1 MEVTQSYAR
10 PSSGTLTA
18 DGMQLHVAAELSR
31 PPVALSAFVRDSLA
45 YARVM
50 LALYAVVSGDHRAK
64 PKDHTAYQEWVQQ
77 RYLEDLGAEMASRL
91 RQMPG
96 LNDQRDT
103 LKARVTALRKDA
115 QPLEKL
121 LQSTEFFAARAKY
134 FKWLWDNDKD
144 AWMVLDPVVSVH
156 PDCVVFE
163 VFSIDESSYGRVTV
177 PMDKLDT
184 LGETVY
190 GTTNVDYSK
199 ALANEI
205 SRVRDY
211 RPAYLSVG
219 GGGVSVATGAGEHLE
234 KKIDLPPTWVR
245 GFLQVQSAAA
255 FAGIDLTLSAST
267 VAEMLAVL
275 RRRHEDA
282 GPRSLRFVLTPGE
295 KPKIVVEPWNVEIAE
310 TNFVYDGDYA
320 GDVRIWGRRRLLVLE
335 SLMPTAD
342 KVSARLL
349 GTGMP
354 SYWTVFQKSHRF
366 DLGLSG
372 WTQNDWS
379 RAARF
384 DLLASTGAVSEG
396 DFAQAASALETRL
409 RLSPEEL
416 SACTDLSREAA
427 TSALQRLCR
436 EGRAMFDLA
445 AGIYR
450 WRQLLPFPV
459 ENEEDSD
466 PRLYLARRLV
476 ATGGVKWLKPGE
488 EEEETFGLPTESEQA
503 TRYRAQ
509 VRGGEEKRER
519 KFQVVLDLDADGR
532 ARFVS
537 CDCAW
542 HRREKLRKGPC
553 AHILAATVLA
563 SQQQVGA
570 GSAQS
575 PSAGSGGGAALRP
588 DRFKGQTFVFTGAL
602 TLFTR
607 EQAEALVMQGG
618 GKASGSVS
626 RTTTYLVAG
635 DKAGSKLT
643 KARELGVSVL
653 TEIQFQAML
662 EDKAPGNK
670 IQ

>member
-10 PSSGTLTA
+10 PSSGTLTE
-18 DGMQLHVAAELSR
+18 DGMQLNVAAELSR
-31 PPVALSAFVRDSLA
+31 PPVALNAFVRDSLA

-50 LALYAVVSGDHRAK
+50 LALYAVVSGDHRAT

-77 RYLEDLGAEMASRL
+77 RYLEDLGVEMASRL

-96 LNDQRDT
+96 LSDQRDT

-121 LQSTEFFAARAKY
+121 LQSADFYQARAKY

-177 PMDKLDT
+177 PMDHLDT

-219 GGGVSVATGAGEHLE
+219 GGGVSVAAGAGEHLE

-275 RRRHEDA
+275 RRRHEDE
-282 GPRSLRFVLTPGE
+282 GPRSLRFVLTPGQ
-295 KPKIVVEPWNVEIAE
+295 KPKIVVEPWNIEIAE
-310 TNFVYDGDYA
+310 TEFVYDGDYS

-342 KVSARLL
+342 KVQARLL

-372 WTQNDWS
+372 WTKNDWS

-384 DLLASTGAVSEG
+384 DLLASTGTVSEG

-416 SACTDLSREAA
+416 AACTDLSREAA

-436 EGRAMFDLA
+436 EGRAMYDLA
-445 AGIYR
+445 AGVYR

-488 EEEETFGLPTESEQA
+488 EEEETFGLSAESEQT
-503 TRYRAQ
+503 TRYRAL

-519 KFQVVLDLDADGR
+519 KFHVVLDLDADGR
-532 ARFVS
+532 ACFVS

-570 GSAQS
+570 GAAQS
-575 PSAGSGGGAALRP
+575 APAGSGGGAALRP
-588 DRFKGQTFVFTGAL
+588 DRFKGQSFVFTGAL

-618 GKASGSVS
+618 GKASGSVT
-626 RTTTYLVAG
+626 RITTCLVAG

-643 KARELGVSVL
+643 KARELGVSIL
-653 TEIQFQAML
+653 TETQFQAML
-662 EDKAPGNK
+662 EDKA
-670 IQ
+670 Q

>member
-10 PSSGTLTA
+10 PSGGVLSP
-18 DGMQLHVAAELSR
+18 DGMRLDVAAELSR
-31 PPVALSAFVRDSLA
+31 PPVALSALVKDSLA

-77 RYLEDLGAEMASRL
+77 RYLEELGAEVGLRL

-96 LNDQRDT
+96 LNDRRDG
-103 LKARVTALRKDA
+103 LKARIKALRTEA
-115 QPLEKL
+115 LPLEKEL
-121 LQSTEFFAARAKY
+121 ASADFFQSRAVY

-177 PMDKLDT
+177 PMSKLDT
-184 LGETVY
+184 MGETVY

-205 SRVRDY
+205 ARVRDY
-211 RPAYLSVG
+211 RPAYLQVG
-219 GGGVSVATGAGEHLE
+219 GGGVTVATGAGEHME

-255 FAGIDLTLSAST
+255 FAGIDLTLSTAT

-275 RRRHEDA
+275 RRRHEDQ
-282 GPRSLRFVLTPGE
+282 GPRSLRFVLAPGQ
-295 KPKIVVEPWNVEIAE
+295 KPKVIVEPWNIEIAE
-310 TNFVYDGDYA
+310 TNHVYEGDFT
-320 GDVRIWGRRRLLVLE
+320 GDVRIWGRRRLLTLE

-342 KVSARLL
+342 KVQARLL

-354 SYWTVFQKSHRF
+354 SYWTVFQKGHRF

-372 WTQNDWS
+372 WTKNDWS

-384 DLLASTGAVSEG
+384 DLLASTGQVSEG
-396 DFAQAASALETRL
+396 DIAQAAQALETRL
-409 RLSPEEL
+409 RLSPQEL
-416 SACTDLSREAA
+416 ASYTDLSREAA

-436 EGRAMFDLA
+436 EGRAMYDLA
-445 AGIYR
+445 DGVYR
-450 WRQLLPFPV
+450 WRQLLPFPA
-459 ENEEDSD
+459 ESEEESD
-466 PRLYLARRLV
+466 PRLFLARRLV

-488 EEEETFGLPTESEQA
+488 EEEEIFGLPPASEAA

-519 KFQVVLDLDADGR
+519 KFHVVLDLDADGR
-532 ARFVS
+532 ALFVT

-570 GSAQS
+570 GATQAA
-575 PSAGSGGGAALRP
+575 AGGGGAALRP

-607 EQAEALVMQGG
+607 EQAESLVMQGG
-618 GKASGSVS
+618 GKASGSVT
-626 RTTTYLVAG
+626 RTTTHLVAG

-653 TEIQFQAML
+653 TETQFQAML
-662 EDKAPGNK
+662 EDKAK
-670 IQ
+670 

>member
-1 MEVTQSYAR
+1 MEITQSYAR
-10 PSSGTLTA
+10 PSSGTLSS
-18 DGMQLHVAAELSR
+18 DGMRLDVAAELSR
-31 PPVALSAFVRDSLA
+31 PPVALSALVRDSLA

-77 RYLEDLGAEMASRL
+77 RYLEDLGVGMAARL
-91 RQMPG
+91 RTMPG
-96 LNDQRDT
+96 LNDRRDG
-103 LKARVTALRKDA
+103 LKERVKMLRRDA
-115 QPLEKL
+115 QPLEKEL
-121 LQSTEFFAARAKY
+121 ASADFFKSRAVY
-134 FKWLWDNDKD
+134 FKWLWNNDKD

-184 LGETVY
+184 MGETVY
-190 GTTNVDYSK
+190 GTTNVDYSR

-205 SRVRDY
+205 ARVRDY
-211 RPAYLSVG
+211 RPAFLEVG
-219 GGGVSVATGAGEHLE
+219 GGGVSVATGAGEHME

-255 FAGIDLTLSAST
+255 FAGIDLTLSTAA
-267 VAEMLAVL
+267 VAEILAVL
-275 RRRHEDA
+275 RRRREDA
-282 GPRSLRFVLTPGE
+282 GPRSLRFVLAPGQR
-295 KPKIVVEPWNVEIAE
+295 PRIIVEPWGIEIQEAE
-310 TNFVYDGDYA
+310 HVYEGDYT
-320 GDVRIWGRRRLLVLE
+320 GDVRIWGRRRLLTLE

-342 KVSARLL
+342 KVQARLL

-354 SYWTVFQKSHRF
+354 SYWTVFQKGHRF

-396 DFAQAASALETRL
+396 DMAQAASALESRL
-409 RLSPEEL
+409 RLTPEEL
-416 SACTDLSREAA
+416 SGCTDLSRPAA
-427 TSALQRLCR
+427 TTALQRLCR
-436 EGRAMFDLA
+436 EGRAMYDLA
-445 AGIYR
+445 GGFYR

-459 ENEEDSD
+459 ESEEESD
-466 PRLYLARRLV
+466 PRLFLARRLV
-476 ATGGVKWLKPGE
+476 ATGGVKWLKAGE
-488 EEEETFGLPTESEQA
+488 EEEEIFGLPPESEQT

-519 KFQVVLDLDADGR
+519 KFHVVLDLDADGR
-532 ARFVS
+532 ALFVT

-570 GSAQS
+570 GTAQS
-575 PSAGSGGGAALRP
+575 DAAGGAAALSP

-607 EQAEALVMQGG
+607 EQAESLVMQGG
-618 GKASGSVS
+618 GKASGTVS
-626 RTTTYLVAG
+626 RNVTYLVAG
-635 DKAGSKLT
+635 DRAGSKLA
-643 KARELGVSVL
+643 KARDLGIPVL
-653 TEIQFQAML
+653 TETQFQDML
-662 EDKAPGNK
+662 EGAK
-670 IQ
+670 

>member
-1 MEVTQSYAR
+1 MEITQSYAR
-10 PSSGTLTA
+10 PSSGTLSS
-18 DGMQLHVAAELSR
+18 DGMRLDVAAELSR
-31 PPVALSAFVRDSLA
+31 PPVALQALVRDSLA

-77 RYLEDLGAEMASRL
+77 RYLEELGLEMTARL
-91 RQMPG
+91 REMPG
-96 LNDQRDT
+96 LNDKRDT
-103 LKARVTALRKDA
+103 LKARVQALRKVA
-115 QPLEKL
+115 QPLEQTLASADFYK
-121 LQSTEFFAARAKY
+121 SRAKY
-134 FKWLWDNDKD
+134 FKWLWDNDREG
-144 AWMVLDPVVSVH
+144 WMVLDPVVSVH

-190 GTTNVDYSK
+190 GTTNVDYSQ

-205 SRVRDY
+205 ARVRDY

-219 GGGVSVATGAGEHLE
+219 GGGVSVATGAGEHME

-282 GPRSLRFVLTPGE
+282 GPRSLRFVLAPGQ
-295 KPKIVVEPWNVEIAE
+295 KPKVIVEPWNVEIAE
-310 TNFVYDGDYA
+310 TKYIYEGDYT

-335 SLMPTAD
+335 SLLPTAE

-384 DLLASTGAVSEG
+384 DLLASTGTVSEG
-396 DFAQAASALETRL
+396 DIVQAAQTLETRL

-416 SACTDLSREAA
+416 ASQTDLSREAA

-436 EGRAMFDLA
+436 EGRAMYDLA
-445 AGIYR
+445 AGVYR
-450 WRQLLPFPV
+450 WRQLLPFPI

-466 PRLYLARRLV
+466 PRLFLARRLV

-488 EEEETFGLPTESEQA
+488 EEDEDTFGLPAASEET

-519 KFQVVLDLDADGR
+519 KFHVILDLDADGR

-570 GSAQS
+570 GATQ
-575 PSAGSGGGAALRP
+575 PSGGGAALRP

-602 TLFTR
+602 TLFTPR
-607 EQAEALVMQGG
+607 TGRGAGHAGRRQSLGQRQPHDHLF
-618 GKASGSVS
+618 SG
-626 RTTTYLVAG
+626 R
-635 DKAGSKLT
+635 
-643 KARELGVSVL
+643 
-653 TEIQFQAML
+653 
-662 EDKAPGNK
+662 
-670 IQ
+670 

>member
-1 MEVTQSYAR
+1 MEITQSYAR
-10 PSSGTLTA
+10 PSSGTLSP
-18 DGMQLHVAAELSR
+18 DGMRLDVAAELSR
-31 PPVALSAFVRDSLA
+31 PPVTLNALVRDSLA

-77 RYLEDLGAEMASRL
+77 RYLEELGLEMTARL
-91 RQMPG
+91 REMPG
-96 LNDQRDT
+96 LNDKRSA
-103 LKARVTALRKDA
+103 LKARVQTLRKEA
-115 QPLEKL
+115 QPLEQTL
-121 LQSTEFFAARAKY
+121 ASADFYQARAKY

-144 AWMVLDPVVSVH
+144 GWMVLDPVVSVH

-177 PMDKLDT
+177 PMDNLDT
-184 LGETVY
+184 MGETVY
-190 GTTNVDYSK
+190 GTTNVDYSQ

-205 SRVRDY
+205 ARVRDY

-219 GGGVSVATGAGEHLE
+219 GGGVSVATGAGEHME

-282 GPRSLRFVLTPGE
+282 GPRSLRFVLAPGQ
-295 KPKIVVEPWNVEIAE
+295 KPKVVVEPWNVEIAE
-310 TNFVYDGDYA
+310 TNYVYEGDYT

-335 SLMPTAD
+335 SLLPTAE

-384 DLLASTGAVSEG
+384 DLLASTGTVSEG
-396 DFAQAASALETRL
+396 DIAQAAQTLETRL
-409 RLSPEEL
+409 RLSPQEL
-416 SACTDLSREAA
+416 ASHTDLSREAA

-436 EGRAMFDLA
+436 EGRAMYDLA
-445 AGIYR
+445 AGVYR

-459 ENEEDSD
+459 ENEEESD
-466 PRLYLARRLV
+466 PRLFLARRLV
-476 ATGGVKWLKPGE
+476 ATGGVKWLKPDE
-488 EEEETFGLPTESEQA
+488 EEDEGTFGLPAESEET

-519 KFQVVLDLDADGR
+519 KFHVVLDLDADGR

-570 GSAQS
+570 GATQ
-575 PSAGSGGGAALRP
+575 PSGGGAALRP

-635 DKAGSKLT
+635 DKAGSKLA
-643 KARELGVSVL
+643 KARELGVSIL
-653 TEIQFQAML
+653 TETQFQDML
-662 EDKAPGNK
+662 EDKAR
-670 IQ
+670 

>member
-1 MEVTQSYAR
+1 MEITQSYAR
-10 PSSGTLTA
+10 PSSGTLSA
-18 DGMQLHVAAELSR
+18 NGMQLSVAAELSR
-31 PPVALSAFVRDSLA
+31 PPVALRALVQDSLA

-77 RYLEDLGAEMASRL
+77 RYLEELGDEMGRRL
-91 RQMPG
+91 KAMPG
-96 LNDQRDT
+96 LNDTRDT
-103 LKARVTALRKDA
+103 LKARVKALRTDA
-115 QPLEKL
+115 LPLEKQL
-121 LQSTEFFAARAKY
+121 ASADFYQSRAVY

-190 GTTNVDYSK
+190 GTTNVDYSR

-211 RPAYLSVG
+211 RPAYLEVG
-219 GGGVSVATGAGEHLE
+219 GGGVTVGTGAGERME

-255 FAGIDLTLSAST
+255 FSGTDLTLSAAA

-275 RRRHEDA
+275 RERREDQ
-282 GPRSLRFVLTPGE
+282 GPRSLRFVLAPGE
-295 KPKIVVEPWNVEIAE
+295 KPKIVVEPWNIEIQE
-310 TNFVYDGDYA
+310 QHFVFDGDFT
-320 GDVRIWGRRRLLVLE
+320 GDIRIWGRRRLLTLE
-335 SLMPTAD
+335 SLMPTAE
-342 KVSARLL
+342 KVTARLL

-384 DLLASTGAVSEG
+384 DLLASTGSVSDG
-396 DFAQAASALETRL
+396 DIAQAAAALETRL

-416 SACTDLSREAA
+416 ASHTDLSREAA
-427 TSALQRLCR
+427 TTALQRLCR
-436 EGRAMFDLA
+436 EGRAMYDLA
-445 AGIYR
+445 AGVYR
-450 WRQLLPFPV
+450 WRQLMPFPV
-459 ENEEDSD
+459 EPEEESD
-466 PRLYLARRLV
+466 PRLFLARRLV

-488 EEEETFGLPTESEQA
+488 DGGGEEPFGLPPAGEET

-519 KFQVVLDLDADGR
+519 KFHVVLDLDADGR

-570 GSAQS
+570 GASQT
-575 PSAGSGGGAALRP
+575 PAGSGGGAVLRP

-607 EQAEALVMQGG
+607 EQAESLVMQGG
-618 GKASGSVS
+618 GKASGSVT
-626 RTTTYLVAG
+626 RATTYLVAG

-643 KARELGVSVL
+643 KARELGVPVL
-653 TEIQFQAML
+653 TETEFQAML
-662 EDKAPGNK
+662 GN
-670 IQ
+670 

>member
-1 MEVTQSYAR
+1 MEVTQLYAR
-10 PSSGTLTA
+10 PSSGTLSEG
-18 DGMQLHVAAELSR
+18 GMRLDVAAELSR
-31 PPVALSAFVRDSLA
+31 PPVALNAFVRDSLA

-77 RYLEDLGAEMASRL
+77 RYLEDLGVEMASRL

-96 LNDQRDT
+96 LSDQRDT

-121 LQSTEFFAARAKY
+121 LQSADFFASRAKY

-184 LGETVY
+184 LSETVY

-275 RRRHEDA
+275 RRRHEDE

-295 KPKIVVEPWNVEIAE
+295 KPKIIIEPWNVEIAE
-310 TNFVYDGDYA
+310 TESVYDGDYT

-342 KVSARLL
+342 KVTARLL

-354 SYWTVFQKSHRF
+354 SYWTVFQKGHRF

-384 DLLASTGAVSEG
+384 DLLASTGSVSEG

-416 SACTDLSREAA
+416 AANTDLSREAA

-436 EGRAMFDLA
+436 EGRAMYDLA
-445 AGIYR
+445 AGVYR

-488 EEEETFGLPTESEQA
+488 EEEETFGLPAESEA
-503 TRYRAQ
+503 TTRYRAQ

-519 KFQVVLDLDADGR
+519 KFHVVLDLDADGR

-570 GSAQS
+570 GAAQS

-588 DRFKGQTFVFTGAL
+588 DRFKGQAFVFTGAL

-635 DKAGSKLT
+635 DKASSKLT

-653 TEIQFQAML
+653 TETQFQAML
-662 EDKAPGNK
+662 EDRA
-670 IQ
+670 Q

>member
-10 PSSGTLTA
+10 PSGGTLSP
-18 DGMQLHVAAELSR
+18 DGMRLDVAAELSR
-31 PPVALSAFVRDSLA
+31 PPVALRALVKDSLA

-77 RYLEDLGAEMASRL
+77 RYLEELGAEVGLRL

-96 LNDQRDT
+96 LSDHRDG
-103 LKARVTALRKDA
+103 LKARVKALRTEA
-115 QPLEKL
+115 LPLEKEL
-121 LQSTEFFAARAKY
+121 ASADFFKSRAVY
-134 FKWLWDNDKD
+134 FNWLWDNDRD
-144 AWMVLDPVVSVH
+144 GWMVLDPVVSVH

-205 SRVRDY
+205 ARVRDY

-219 GGGVSVATGAGEHLE
+219 GGGVTVATGAGEHME

-255 FAGIDLTLSAST
+255 FAGVDLILSATT

-282 GPRSLRFVLTPGE
+282 GPRSLRFVLAPGQ
-295 KPKIVVEPWNVEIAE
+295 KPKVIVEPWNVEIAE
-310 TNFVYDGDYA
+310 TNYVYQGDYT
-320 GDVRIWGRRRLLVLE
+320 GDVRIWGRRRLLTLE
-335 SLMPTAD
+335 ALMPTTD
-342 KVSARLL
+342 KVQARLL

-354 SYWTVFQKSHRF
+354 SYWTVFQKGHRF

-372 WTQNDWS
+372 WTKNDWS

-396 DFAQAASALETRL
+396 DIAQAAQALETRL
-409 RLSPEEL
+409 RLSPQEL
-416 SACTDLSREAA
+416 ASYTDLSRESA
-427 TSALQRLCR
+427 TAALQRLCR
-436 EGRAMFDLA
+436 GGRAMYGLA
-445 AGIYR
+445 DGVYR

-459 ENEEDSD
+459 ESEEESD
-466 PRLYLARRLV
+466 PRLFLARRLV

-488 EEEETFGLPTESEQA
+488 EEEEIFGLPPASEA
-503 TRYRAQ
+503 TTRYRAQ

-519 KFQVVLDLDADGR
+519 KFHVILDLDADGR
-532 ARFVS
+532 ALFVT

-570 GSAQS
+570 GATQSAAAS
-575 PSAGSGGGAALRP
+575 DGAALRP

-607 EQAEALVMQGG
+607 EQAESLVMQGG

-626 RTTTYLVAG
+626 RTTTHLVAG
-635 DKAGSKLT
+635 DKAGSKLA

-653 TEIQFQAML
+653 TETQFQAML
-662 EDKAPGNK
+662 EDKTK
-670 IQ
+670 

>member
-1 MEVTQSYAR
+1 MEITQSYAR
-10 PSSGTLTA
+10 PSSGTLSP
-18 DGMQLHVAAELSR
+18 DGMRLDVAAELSR
-31 PPVALSAFVRDSLA
+31 PPVALNALVRDSLA

-77 RYLEDLGAEMASRL
+77 RYLEELGLEMTARL
-91 RQMPG
+91 REMPG
-96 LNDQRDT
+96 LNDKRSA
-103 LKARVTALRKDA
+103 LKARVQTLRKEA
-115 QPLEKL
+115 QPLEQTL
-121 LQSTEFFAARAKY
+121 ASADFYQARAKY

-144 AWMVLDPVVSVH
+144 GWMVLDPVVSVH

-177 PMDKLDT
+177 PMDNLDT
-184 LGETVY
+184 MGETVY
-190 GTTNVDYSK
+190 GTTNVDYSQ

-205 SRVRDY
+205 ARVRDY

-219 GGGVSVATGAGEHLE
+219 GGGVSVATGAGEHME

-282 GPRSLRFVLTPGE
+282 GPRSLRFVLAPGQ
-295 KPKIVVEPWNVEIAE
+295 KPKVVVEPWNVEIAE
-310 TNFVYDGDYA
+310 TNYVYEGDYT

-335 SLMPTAD
+335 SLLPTAE
-342 KVSARLL
+342 KVSAQLL

-384 DLLASTGAVSEG
+384 DLLASTGTVSEG
-396 DFAQAASALETRL
+396 DIAQAAQTLETRL

-416 SACTDLSREAA
+416 ASHTDLSREAA

-436 EGRAMFDLA
+436 EGRAMYDLA
-445 AGIYR
+445 AGVYR

-459 ENEEDSD
+459 ENEEESD
-466 PRLYLARRLV
+466 PRLFLARRLV
-476 ATGGVKWLKPGE
+476 ATGGVKWLKPDE
-488 EEEETFGLPTESEQA
+488 EEDEGTFGLPAESEET

-519 KFQVVLDLDADGR
+519 KFHVVLDLDADGR

-570 GSAQS
+570 GATQ
-575 PSAGSGGGAALRP
+575 PSGGGAALRP

-635 DKAGSKLT
+635 DKAGSKLA
-643 KARELGVSVL
+643 KARELGVSIL
-653 TEIQFQAML
+653 TETQFQDML
-662 EDKAPGNK
+662 EDKAR
-670 IQ
+670 